1 MKHLVFKRGLRDGI
15 PIGLGYF
22 VVSIGIGIACRTAKL
37 GAVQGFFMSLLN
49 NASAGEYG
57 GITVIAGDAG
67 FLTMILM
74 MLVINA
80 RYLLM
85 GCVLSQ
91 KLSPDL
97 SLGHRMLMA
106 FDLTDEIFGRGG
118 PAGHAG
124 PLVLLR
130 RHVRRPAGLELRHRG
145 GRAAGAEP
153 AGVGRQRLL
162 GNAFRH
168 VYRHHPAGGEAE
180 PGGARLY
187 PSELPLQLGGRQ
199 AAAPGPAL
207 RGDAHPDFDGDP
219 GRPGGGHLSRK
230 EEEEE
235 AE

>member
-1 MKHLVFKRGLRDGI
+1 MKHLVFQRGLRDGI

-37 GAVQGFFMSLLN
+37 GAAQGFFMSLLN

-106 FDLTDEIFGRGG
+106 FDLTDEIFGLAVAQQGM
-118 PAGHAG
+118 
-124 PLVLLR
+124 
-130 RHVRRPAGLELRHRG
+130 LE
-145 GRAAGAEP
+145 P
-153 AGVGRQRLL
+153 W
-162 GNAFRH
+162 
-168 VYRHHPAGGEAE
+168 
-180 PGGARLY
+180 
-187 PSELPLQLGGRQ
+187 
-199 AAAPGPAL
+199 
-207 RGDAHPDFDGDP
+207 
-219 GRPGGGHLSRK
+219 
-230 EEEEE
+230 
-235 AE
+235 